1 MLRPPVRKNALAK
14 EDGKSK
20 TDLDTGFR
28 RCDET
33 RCCQGS
39 SFRRKPES
47 RRAGRHSLLP
57 VSQLKQTVDEELRMK
72 RRICLLSALFF
83 CFVSVGSKVHSQ
95 GRATQDQPIRNVLFI
110 MGDDHSADVLGCYG
124 NKIVRTPNLD
134 RLASHGTR
142 FDRAYINCPMCTPSR
157 QSLITG
163 KLPHAVGVTLLQTPL
178 AEQQV
183 TIAEHLKGQGFA
195 TGAVG
200 KMHFNSDLK
209 HGFDYRFD
217 RPDHQKYL
225 KEHPAK
231 PLPAGTKVK
240 PVWRPFKDPARV
252 WLNADGLPVGIMDA
266 DSEGTYFSNKAIEFL
281 RNNKDKRF
289 CLWVSYNQPHS
300 PFDFPVEYAGK
311 YDPAK
316 MPLPQTSP
324 EDAPWIPAI
333 FRDLTDADKRGI
345 VASYYSAVEYHDKNV
360 GMVLDELKRLG
371 LEESTLVVYVGDHG
385 YLLGHHGRFE
395 KHSMWESAVRAP
407 LIVRR
412 GAGKG
417 QVASNEALVE
427 FVDLVP
433 TILEELKVSG
443 MTGLQGMSFTPVI
456 NGKSHKHRE
465 SVFSEYLVDNRVML
479 RSAEWKYVFTT
490 GKTDLGL
497 GYATGNPPPGI
508 THSLYDLKNDPGETR
523 NLAKEPKHR
532 AKLQELQQ
540 ALLRRFKETHPLAK
554 ELPVGASVEEALVW
568 FSDPPDTKVSLAGYK
583 F

>member
-1 MLRPPVRKNALAK
+1 M
-14 EDGKSK
+14 
-20 TDLDTGFR
+20 T
-28 RCDET
+28 
-33 RCCQGS
+33 
-39 SFRRKPES
+39 
-47 RRAGRHSLLP
+47 H
-57 VSQLKQTVDEELRMK
+57 
-72 RRICLLSALFF
+72 RIYLLSALSFW
-83 CFVSVGSKVHSQ
+83 VLSLGSKVHSQ
-95 GRATQDQPIRNVLFI
+95 NPTPKAETIRNVLFI

-134 RLASHGTR
+134 RLASQGTR
-142 FDRAYINCPMCTPSR
+142 FDRAYVNCPMCTPSP

-183 TIAEHLKGQGFA
+183 TIADHLKTQGFA

-217 RPDHQKYL
+217 KPDHQKYL
-225 KEHPAK
+225 EEHLPQ

-240 PVWRPFKDPARV
+240 PVWQPFKDPARI
-252 WLNADGLPVGIMDA
+252 WLNADGLPVGLRDA
-266 DSEGTYFSNKAIEFL
+266 DSEGTYFSTKAIEFL
-281 RNNKDKRF
+281 RSTQNNRF

-316 MPLPQTSP
+316 MPLPQTSA
-324 EDAPWIPAI
+324 EDVPWIPTI

-345 VASYYSAVEYHDKNV
+345 VAAYYSAVEYHDKNV
-360 GMVLDELKRLG
+360 GLVLDELKRLG

-395 KHSMWESAVRAP
+395 KHSMWDSAVRAP

-412 GAGKG
+412 GMGDG
-417 QVASNEALVE
+417 QVKSNEALVE

-433 TILEELKVSG
+433 TILEELKVNG
-443 MTGLQGMSFTPVI
+443 MTGLQGRSFVPVI
-456 NGKSHKHRE
+456 NGKTRTHRD

-479 RSAEWKYVFTT
+479 RTADWKYVFTT
-490 GKTDLGL
+490 GRADLAL

-508 THSLYDLKNDPGETR
+508 THALYDLKRDPGETR
-523 NLAKEPKHR
+523 NLAKDPKHK

-540 ALLRRFKETHPLAK
+540 ALLKRFKETHPLAK
-554 ELPVGASVEEALVW
+554 QLPSGASVEEALVW
-568 FSDPPDTKVSLAGYK
+568 FCEPPDAKVSLAGYK

>member
-1 MLRPPVRKNALAK
+1 MKRKVWLSAV
-14 EDGKSK
+14 
-20 TDLDTGFR
+20 
-28 RCDET
+28 
-33 RCCQGS
+33 
-39 SFRRKPES
+39 
-47 RRAGRHSLLP
+47 LLP
-57 VSQLKQTVDEELRMK
+57 CILVGSLR
-72 RRICLLSALFF
+72 LLSQQSNLND
-83 CFVSVGSKVHSQ
+83 S
-95 GRATQDQPIRNVLFI
+95 PIRNVLFI

-134 RLASHGTR
+134 RLASQGSR
-142 FDRAYINCPMCTPSR
+142 FNRAFVNCPMCTPSR

-163 KLPHAVGVTLLQTPL
+163 KLPHAAGVTLLQTPL
-178 AEQQV
+178 AENQV
-183 TIAEHLKGQGFA
+183 TIAEHLKAQGFV

-217 RPDHQKYL
+217 KPDHQKYL
-225 KEHPAK
+225 QEHPAK
-231 PLPAGTKVK
+231 PLPADTKVK
-240 PVWRPFKDPARV
+240 PVWRPFKDPARI
-252 WLNADGLPVGIMDA
+252 WLNADGLPVGLLDA

-281 RNNKDKRF
+281 RSNKDNRF

-316 MPLPQTSP
+316 MPLPQASA
-324 EDAPWIPAI
+324 EDAPWIPAV

-345 VASYYSAVEYHDKNV
+345 VAAYYSAVEYHDKNV
-360 GMVLDELKRLG
+360 GLVLDELKRLG

-412 GAGKG
+412 GTGRG
-417 QVASNEALVE
+417 QVKTSEALVE

-433 TILEELKVSG
+433 TILEELKVSS
-443 MTGLQGMSFTPVI
+443 MSSLHGKSFVPII
-456 NGKSHKHRE
+456 NGKTQKHRD

-479 RSAEWKYVFTT
+479 RTADWKYVFTT
-490 GKTDLGL
+490 GKADLGL

-508 THSLYDLKNDPGETR
+508 THALYDLKHDPGETR
-523 NLAKEPKHR
+523 NLAKDPKHN

-540 ALLRRFKETHPLAK
+540 ALLRRFKETHPRAK
-554 ELPVGASVEEALVW
+554 ELPAGASIEEALVW
-568 FSDPPDTKVSLAGYK
+568 FCEPPDAKVSLAGYK

>member
-1 MLRPPVRKNALAK
+1 
-14 EDGKSK
+14 
-20 TDLDTGFR
+20 
-28 RCDET
+28 
-33 RCCQGS
+33 
-39 SFRRKPES
+39 
-47 RRAGRHSLLP
+47 
-57 VSQLKQTVDEELRMK
+57 MK
-72 RRICLLSALFF
+72 RRIYLLSALSFW
-83 CFVSVGSKVHSQ
+83 VLSLGSKVHSQ
-95 GRATQDQPIRNVLFI
+95 NPTPKAEAIRSVLFI

-134 RLASHGTR
+134 RLASQGTR
-142 FDRAYINCPMCTPSR
+142 FDRAFVNCPMCTPSR

-163 KLPHAVGVTLLQTPL
+163 KLPHAVGVTVLQTPL
-178 AEQQV
+178 SENQV
-183 TIAEHLKGQGFA
+183 TIAEHLKTQGFA

-217 RPDHQKYL
+217 KPDHQKYL
-225 KEHPAK
+225 KEHPPQ

-240 PVWRPFKDPARV
+240 PVWQPFKDPARI
-252 WLNADGLPVGIMDA
+252 WLNADGLPVGLLDA
-266 DSEGTYFSNKAIEFL
+266 DSEGTYFSSKAIEFL
-281 RNNKDKRF
+281 RKNKDNRF

-300 PFDFPVEYAGK
+300 PFDFPVEYTGK

-333 FRDLTDADKRGI
+333 FRDLKDEDKRGI
-345 VASYYSAVEYHDKNV
+345 VAAYYSAVEYHDKNV
-360 GMVLDELKRLG
+360 GLVLDELKRLG

-412 GAGKG
+412 GVGRAQAK
-417 QVASNEALVE
+417 SNEALVE

-433 TILEELKVSG
+433 TILQELNVSG
-443 MTGLQGMSFTPVI
+443 MTGLQGKSFVPVI
-456 NGKSHKHRE
+456 NGTTRTHRD

-479 RSAEWKYVFTT
+479 RTADWKYVFTT
-490 GKTDLGL
+490 GKADLGL

-508 THSLYDLKNDPGETR
+508 THALYDLKHDPVETR
-523 NLAKEPKHR
+523 NLAKDPNHN

-540 ALLRRFKETHPLAK
+540 ALLRRFKETHPMAK
-554 ELPVGASVEEALVW
+554 ELPAGASIEEALVW
-568 FSDPPDTKVSLAGYK
+568 FCEPPESRLKVGAALKQPLRHSNAIIVARASAGL
-583 F
+583 

>member
-1 MLRPPVRKNALAK
+1 
-14 EDGKSK
+14 
-20 TDLDTGFR
+20 
-28 RCDET
+28 
-33 RCCQGS
+33 
-39 SFRRKPES
+39 
-47 RRAGRHSLLP
+47 
-57 VSQLKQTVDEELRMK
+57 MK
-72 RRICLLSALFF
+72 RRICLLSVLCF
-83 CFVSVGSKVHSQ
+83 CIASAGSRVHSQ
-95 GRATQDQPIRNVLFI
+95 QSSPQTPAIRNVLFI
-110 MGDDHSADVLGCYG
+110 MGDDHSAGVLGCYG

-134 RLASHGTR
+134 RLASQGTR
-142 FDRAYINCPMCTPSR
+142 FDRAYVNCPMCTPSR

-178 AEQQV
+178 AERQV
-183 TIAEHLKGQGFA
+183 TIAEHLKGLGFA

-217 RPDHQKYL
+217 KPDHQKYL
-225 KEHPAK
+225 QEHPAK
-231 PLPAGTKVK
+231 PLSPGTKVK
-240 PVWRPFKDPARV
+240 PVWRPFKDPARI

-281 RNNKDKRF
+281 RNNKDNRF

-324 EDAPWIPAI
+324 EDSPWIPAI
-333 FRDLTDADKRGI
+333 FKDLTDADKRGI
-345 VASYYSAVEYHDKNV
+345 VASYYSAVEYHDKNI

-395 KHSMWESAVRAP
+395 KHSMWEPAVRAP

-417 QVASNEALVE
+417 QAASNEALVE

-433 TILEELKVSG
+433 TILEELEVSG
-443 MTGLQGMSFTPVI
+443 MTGLQGMSFAPVI
-456 NGKSHKHRE
+456 NGKIRKHRE

-479 RSAEWKYVFTT
+479 RTADWKYVFTT
-490 GKTDLGL
+490 GKADLGL
-497 GYATGNPPPGI
+497 GYATGSPPPGI

-523 NLAKEPKHR
+523 NLAKDAQHQS
-532 AKLQELQQ
+532 KLQELQQ
-540 ALLRRFKETHPLAK
+540 ALLKRFRQTHPLAK
-554 ELPVGASVEEALVW
+554 ELPAGASVEEALVW
-568 FSDPPDTKVSLAGYK
+568 FCEPPDAKVGLAGYK

>member
-1 MLRPPVRKNALAK
+1 
-14 EDGKSK
+14 
-20 TDLDTGFR
+20 
-28 RCDET
+28 
-33 RCCQGS
+33 
-39 SFRRKPES
+39 
-47 RRAGRHSLLP
+47 
-57 VSQLKQTVDEELRMK
+57 MK
-72 RRICLLSALFF
+72 RKICLLSVLLF
-83 CFVSVGSKVHSQ
+83 CIASAGSRVHSQ
-95 GRATQDQPIRNVLFI
+95 APAPQAPSIRNVLFI
-110 MGDDHSADVLGCYG
+110 MGDDHSAGVLGCYG

-134 RLASHGTR
+134 RLASQGTR
-142 FDRAYINCPMCTPSR
+142 FDRAYVNCPMCTPSR

-163 KLPHAVGVTLLQTPL
+163 KLPHAVGVTVLQTPL
-178 AEQQV
+178 AENQV
-183 TIAEHLKGQGFA
+183 TIAEHLKGLGFA

-217 RPDHQKYL
+217 KPDHQNYL
-225 KEHPAK
+225 KDHPGK

-240 PVWRPFKDPARV
+240 PVWKPFKDPARI

-266 DSEGTYFSNKAIEFL
+266 DSEGTYFSKKAIEFL
-281 RNNKDKRF
+281 RNNKDNRF

-333 FRDLTDADKRGI
+333 FKDLTDADKRGI

-395 KHSMWESAVRAP
+395 KHSMWEPAVRAP

-412 GAGKG
+412 GTGKG

-456 NGKSHKHRE
+456 NGKTRKHRE

-554 ELPVGASVEEALVW
+554 EFPVGASVEEALVW
-568 FSDPPDTKVSLAGYK
+568 FSDPPDAKVSLAGYK

>member
-1 MLRPPVRKNALAK
+1 
-14 EDGKSK
+14 
-20 TDLDTGFR
+20 
-28 RCDET
+28 
-33 RCCQGS
+33 
-39 SFRRKPES
+39 
-47 RRAGRHSLLP
+47 
-57 VSQLKQTVDEELRMK
+57 MK
-72 RRICLLSALFF
+72 RRICFLSTLLS
-83 CFVSVGSKVHSQ
+83 CFVPVSSRVHAQGSAPK
-95 GRATQDQPIRNVLFI
+95 AQPIRNVLFI

-124 NKIVRTPNLD
+124 NKIVRTPHLD
-134 RLASHGTR
+134 RLASQGTR
-142 FDRAYINCPMCTPSR
+142 FDRAYVNCPMCTPSR

-163 KLPHAVGVTLLQTPL
+163 KLPHAVGVTVLQTPL
-178 AEQQV
+178 AENQV
-183 TIAEHLKGQGFA
+183 TIAEHLKGLGFA

-217 RPDHQKYL
+217 KPNHQKYL
-225 KEHPAK
+225 KEHPVQ

-240 PVWRPFKDPARV
+240 PVWQPFKDPARI
-252 WLNADGLPVGIMDA
+252 WLNADGLPVGLLDA

-281 RNNKDKRF
+281 RNNKDNRF
-289 CLWVSYNQPHS
+289 CLWLSYNQPHS

-316 MPLPQTSP
+316 MPLPQTGP

-333 FRDLTDADKRGI
+333 FRDLTAADKRGI
-345 VASYYSAVEYHDKNV
+345 VASYYSAVEYLDKNV
-360 GMVLDELKRLG
+360 GLVLDELKRLG

-395 KHSMWESAVRAP
+395 KHSMWEPAVRAP

-412 GAGKG
+412 GTGRG
-417 QVASNEALVE
+417 QVKTNEALVE

-433 TILEELKVSG
+433 TILAELKVSG
-443 MTGLQGMSFTPVI
+443 MTGLQGKSFVPVI
-456 NGKSHKHRE
+456 NGKTHKHRD

-479 RSAEWKYVFTT
+479 RTADWKYVFTT
-490 GKTDLGL
+490 GRADLGL

-508 THSLYDLKNDPGETR
+508 THALYDLKRDPGETR
-523 NLAKEPKHR
+523 NLAKDPKHK

-540 ALLRRFKETHPLAK
+540 ALLRRFKETHPRAK
-554 ELPVGASVEEALVW
+554 ELPAGASAEEALVW
-568 FSDPPDTKVSLAGYK
+568 FCEPPDAKVSLAGYT